1 MARSVAVALVLS
13 CIAAYAWA
21 QAQPAPGT
29 AAAPTGSSAI
39 EPAVKKPTQKA
50 KAATK
55 PAVSA
60 DKGAC
65 DLGVIAAAGSPIGLK
80 KVGITIFG
88 NEYSELPSDAWGID
102 DLILSRVRAAAGA
115 RVAVRRIAYAKEA
128 FESYDHPEKRI
139 IKDARENFTAIVR
152 QVAAKSR
159 CARYIVVA
167 RHNGNLSGTNQSLI
181 GVGVLAHGPFK
192 VFVFAYTRVVVFD
205 GATFAIREDPFGSFG
220 ARMSAALSGMMQ
232 QEYMRAVDAEFP
244 ASPEEATTNAKLRDT
259 ARALVAERLDNILP
273 EYLKE

>member
-1 MARSVAVALVLS
+1 MARSLAVALVLS
-13 CIAAYAWA
+13 CIAGSAWA
-21 QAQPAPGT
+21 QAQPAPGAAT
-29 AAAPTGSSAI
+29 AQTGTPSIKPAAKKPAQKAAA
-39 EPAVKKPTQKA
+39 
-50 KAATK
+50 K
-55 PAVSA
+55 PAISA
-60 DKGAC
+60 DNGAC
-65 DLGVIAAAGSPIGLK
+65 DIGVIAAAGSPIGLK

-102 DLILSRVRAAAGA
+102 DLIFARVRAAAGP

-159 CARYIVVA
+159 CARYIAVV
-167 RHNGNLSGTNQSLI
+167 RYVGNLSGTNQSLA

-192 VFVFAYTRVVVFD
+192 VFAFAYTRVVVFD
-205 GATFAIREDPFGSFG
+205 GETFAIREDPFGSFG

-232 QEYMRAVDAEFP
+232 QEYMRAVDIDFP
-244 ASPEEATTNAKLRDT
+244 ASPEEAASNAKLRDT
-259 ARALVAERLDNILP
+259 ARVLVAERLDRILP
-273 EYLKE
+273 EYLKQ